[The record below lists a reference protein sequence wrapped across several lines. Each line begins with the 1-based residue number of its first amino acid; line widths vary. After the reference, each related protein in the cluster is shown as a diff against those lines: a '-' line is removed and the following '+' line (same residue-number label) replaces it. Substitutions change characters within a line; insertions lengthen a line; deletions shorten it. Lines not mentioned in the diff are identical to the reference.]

1 MQPIIRAEITCK
13 RLLRYRIALFLHPF
27 FVFCLG
33 LFCFF
38 AVTVVVSS
46 SHLLIAA
53 FPFSFQAVSL
63 DCVIQ
68 NYERKKKRS
77 RVITAVV
84 QLFSWCFEHSQPQ
97 RIISGLVV
105 V

>member
-13 RLLRYRIALFLHPF
+13 RLLRYRIALFLHPFFVFCF

-68 NYERKKKRS
+68 NYERKKKKVAGNNS
-77 RVITAVV
+77 GG
-84 QLFSWCFEHSQPQ
+84 S
-97 RIISGLVV
+97 II
-105 V
+105 